1 MEITSD
7 RGAFKEIKLS
17 QNIQNIIDGK
27 IKKMFKYLTGNIYYK
42 RRKATENLTWLAL
55 RHSQYLSNIIEKIR
69 QHSMVH
75 CLIAN
80 GLMWHIVSQR
90 SQHLILYIRY

>member
-17 QNIQNIIDGK
+17 QNIQNIDGK

-42 RRKATENLTWLAL
+42 RRKATENLT
-55 RHSQYLSNIIEKIR
+55 
-69 QHSMVH
+69 
-75 CLIAN
+75 
-80 GLMWHIVSQR
+80 
-90 SQHLILYIRY
+90 